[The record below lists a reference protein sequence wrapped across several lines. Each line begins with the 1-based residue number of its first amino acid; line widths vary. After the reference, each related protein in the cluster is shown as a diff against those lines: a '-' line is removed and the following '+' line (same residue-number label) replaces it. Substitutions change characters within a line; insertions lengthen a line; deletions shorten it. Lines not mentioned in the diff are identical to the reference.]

1 MAIPVRELLGAP
13 ALGGARLIGGHDGV
27 DREVSWTSVIEWQA
41 VDFVRPGELVLT
53 TGIGLD
59 EPTLTQFLG
68 QLLESDAAAVGVSLP
83 PAEPMA
89 APPAAA
95 VALADRRGVP
105 LIDLPWDVGFADV
118 SRWVVDELIRRRFA
132 GSIDA
137 PAGIHARFAAVLLG
151 GLGMNGI
158 AAALEA
164 ALERAVLVFD
174 ARLELAGHGP
184 LAEGVLGGPG
194 LRALRL
200 RAAGLSAADAGAL
213 AEQFDGERPRH
224 FAGVDAL
231 GLGAGTGR
239 AALARHD
246 TLGFLYVLDGDGRA
260 EELPNLA
267 LRALDE
273 AAASVAIEG
282 LRQRSVADD
291 RAREDFLWQLVAGLA
306 GPPEH
311 IRARA
316 VLLGFDARVP
326 HELAVARGEGV
337 ASRATLERLARE
349 LRARAGRAAAEVT
362 LGVREDVMV
371 AIAAAPGGRPGPLR
385 RLVVDVQA
393 GVEPAQRASW
403 GIAAMARPV
412 GELTESYGEA
422 QRALEVGRT
431 VVGPANVGDAAD
443 LAPYMMLA
451 RLGADPEAVAIA
463 RAVLQPLL
471 AYDRAKGRNLVETL
485 DVHLQESGNTSA
497 AARRLFLNR
506 RSLAYRLHKIE
517 ELTGRALDQPADR
530 FVLDLSIKLLRFGIV
545 DDTGPR

>member
-1 MAIPVRELLGAP
+1 MAIPVRDLLGAP
-13 ALGGARLIGGHDGV
+13 ALGGARLIGGHDGLA
-27 DREVSWTSVIEWQA
+27 REVTWTSVIEWQA
-41 VDFVRPGELVLT
+41 VGFVRPGELVLT

-59 EPTLTQFLG
+59 EPTLTRFLG
-68 QLLESDAAAVGVSLP
+68 QLLESDAAAVAVSLSP
-83 PAEPMA
+83 TEPVA

-132 GSIDA
+132 GSIDG
-137 PAGIHARFAAVLLG
+137 PAGIHARFAAVLLD
-151 GLGMNGI
+151 GLGMSGI

-164 ALERAVLVFD
+164 ALERPVLVFD

-184 LAEGVLGGPG
+184 LAAGALGGPG
-194 LRALRL
+194 LRTLRL
-200 RAAGLSAADAGAL
+200 RAASLSAADAGTL
-213 AEQFDGERPRH
+213 AAQFDGEHPRR
-224 FAGVDAL
+224 FAGLDAL

-246 TLGFLYVLDGDGRA
+246 TLGFLYILDGERHA

-282 LRQRSVADD
+282 LRQRSAAGD

-306 GPPEH
+306 GPAED
-311 IRARA
+311 IRGRA
-316 VLLGFDARVP
+316 ALLGFDARVP
-326 HELAVARGEGV
+326 HELAVARGDGV

-349 LRARAGRAAAEVT
+349 LRARSARAGAEVT

-371 AIAAAPGGRPGPLR
+371 AIAPAAGDQPGPLR
-385 RLVVDVQA
+385 RLVVEVQA
-393 GVEPAQRASW
+393 GVEATQRASW
-403 GIAAMARPV
+403 GIAAMARPFT
-412 GELTESYGEA
+412 ELTLSYGEA

-451 RLGADPEAVAIA
+451 RLGADPEALAIA
-463 RAVLQPLL
+463 RAVVQPLL
-471 AYDRAKGRNLVETL
+471 AYDGAKGRNLVETL
-485 DVHLQESGNTSA
+485 DVYLQESGNTSA

-506 RSLAYRLHKIE
+506 RSLAYRLQKIE
-517 ELTGRALDQPADR
+517 QLTGRALDQPADR

-545 DDTGPR
+545 DDVPSR